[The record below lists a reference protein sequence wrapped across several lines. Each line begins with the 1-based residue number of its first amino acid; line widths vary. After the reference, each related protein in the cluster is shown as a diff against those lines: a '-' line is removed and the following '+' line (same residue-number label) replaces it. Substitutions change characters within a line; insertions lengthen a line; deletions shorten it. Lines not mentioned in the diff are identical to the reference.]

1 MSARWLFALIVLLQ
15 PFIFTGSAILVAQKL
30 IDQPGVS
37 DHGFLKTKTG
47 LLTMINTGVKSGSC
61 CLRHRSPCLNGEWK
75 DTGGAFGRTIRLK
88 TDAEA
93 HIAKEKEIEVQSDI
107 ETELFSKKIIYRT
120 FDRLNGQR
128 IKPAFRDKLDE
139 FKKDLHVF
147 DDNLADLVGSKL
159 RPFRIT
165 MIPSEDNGKK
175 YKEAMKAAVDAVIAD
190 IRGTYEEWVVEGLE
204 TISSDIDELDSYF
217 FSLMLQRID
226 EGWQN
231 LPDEDS
237 FFVNPE
243 LIAKYPEKYQIQRM
257 GMQVSQW
264 LFGVG
269 IVAASSYTPGARG
282 VMQMDK
288 GDTSS
293 LFGWLISTAMNRY
306 NISQDEAI
314 ARILSQPEFVTSLN
328 DGHEPKF
335 DGSILGNFEGGG
347 KVLYMSAIALAN
359 RFHLS
364 EYAGMATAMF
374 LARVKRAVCSL
385 PECFSQV
392 FYRHVGR

>member
-1 MSARWLFALIVLLQ
+1 M
-15 PFIFTGSAILVAQKL
+15 VAQKL

-47 LLTMINTGVKSGSC
+47 LLTMINTGVEAGSC

-120 FDRLNGQR
+120 FDRLNGQK

-165 MIPSEDNGKK
+165 MMPSEDNGKK
-175 YKEAMKAAVDAVIAD
+175 YKEAMKAAVDAVISD

-314 ARILSQPEFVTSLN
+314 VRILSQPTFVTSLN

-392 FYRHVGR
+392 FYRHVDR

>member
-1 MSARWLFALIVLLQ
+1 MVN
-15 PFIFTGSAILVAQKL
+15 
-30 IDQPGVS
+30 IDV
-37 DHGFLKTKTG
+37 
-47 LLTMINTGVKSGSC
+47 NSGNF
-61 CLRHRSPCLNGEWK
+61 CLRDRSPCSGGQWK
-75 DTGGAFGRTIRLK
+75 DAGGAFGRKKIVLK
-88 TDAEA
+88 TDAET
-93 HIAKEKEIEVQSDI
+93 HVVKEQEIEVQSDI
-107 ETELFSKKIIYRT
+107 ETEMFSKKIIFRT
-120 FDRLNGQR
+120 FDRLQGQK
-128 IKPAFRDKLDE
+128 IKPAFRDKLNE
-139 FKKDLHVF
+139 FKKDLYVF
-147 DDNLADLVGSKL
+147 DDNLVDLVGSKL

-165 MIPSEDNGKK
+165 MMPNEENGKK
-175 YKEAMKAAVDAVIAD
+175 YKEAMKAAVDAD
-190 IRGTYEEWVVEGLE
+190 IKGTYEEWVVEGLE
-204 TISSDIDELDSYF
+204 TVSSDIDELDPYF
-217 FSLMLQRID
+217 FALMLQRID
-226 EGWQN
+226 EGQQN

-243 LIAKYPEKYQIQRM
+243 LIDKYPEKYQIQRI

-269 IVAASSYTPGARG
+269 IVCASTYNQGSRG

-288 GDTSS
+288 GDSS
-293 LFGWLISTAMNRY
+293 ALLGWLISTAMNRY

-364 EYAGMATAMF
+364 EYTGMAAAMF
-374 LARVKRAVCSL
+374 LVRVKRAVCSL
-385 PECFSQV
+385 PDCFSQV
-392 FYRHVGR
+392 FYRQPGP

>member
-1 MSARWLFALIVLLQ
+1 
-15 PFIFTGSAILVAQKL
+15 
-30 IDQPGVS
+30 
-37 DHGFLKTKTG
+37 
-47 LLTMINTGVKSGSC
+47 MINTGVESGSC
-61 CLRHRSPCLNGEWK
+61 FLRHRSPCAGGEWR
-75 DTGGAFGRTIRLK
+75 DTGGAFGRKITLK
-88 TDAEA
+88 TGVEA
-93 HIAKEKEIEVQSDI
+93 QAAVKEIEVQSDI

-120 FDRLNGQR
+120 VDRLQGQK

-147 DDNLADLVGSKL
+147 DDNLADLVGNKL

-165 MIPSEDNGKK
+165 MMPNEDNGKK
-175 YKEAMKAAVDAVIAD
+175 YKEAMKAAVDDVIAD

-204 TISSDIDELDSYF
+204 TVSSDIDELDSYF
-217 FSLMLQRID
+217 FALMLQRID
-226 EGWQN
+226 EGRQS

-243 LIAKYPEKYQIQRM
+243 LIDKYPEKYQIQRI

-269 IVAASSYTPGARG
+269 IVWASSYSPGYRG
-282 VMQMDK
+282 AMQMDK
-288 GDTSS
+288 GDTSRLFDS
-293 LFGWLISTAMNRY
+293 LIGTAMRRY
-306 NISQDEAI
+306 NISQDEAVT
-314 ARILSQPEFVTSLN
+314 RILSRPEFVTSLN
-328 DGHEPKF
+328 DGDEPKF

-374 LARVKRAVCSL
+374 LVRVKRAVCSM